1 MQLARVTG
9 TVVATVKVPGLTG
22 IKLLLVQ
29 PLDRQLQP
37 VGGQVV
43 AADAVHMAGPG
54 ELVYIVTAREAS
66 VAMPDPFVPVD
77 HAIVGIVDAVR
88 SLAGDNPAATPSAAD
103 PPAVGPPAAGPPP
116 APKRRARGTRP

>member
-1 MQLARVTG
+1 MQLGRVTG

-29 PLDRQLQP
+29 PLDRQLRP

-54 ELVYIVTAREAS
+54 ELVYFVAAREAAQ
-66 VAMPDPFVPVD
+66 AMPDPFVPVD

-88 SLAGDNPAATPSAAD
+88 SLAGDDPAATPK
-103 PPAVGPPAAGPPP
+103 PTRGQTPPP
-116 APKRRARGTRP
+116 APKRRARRSKP